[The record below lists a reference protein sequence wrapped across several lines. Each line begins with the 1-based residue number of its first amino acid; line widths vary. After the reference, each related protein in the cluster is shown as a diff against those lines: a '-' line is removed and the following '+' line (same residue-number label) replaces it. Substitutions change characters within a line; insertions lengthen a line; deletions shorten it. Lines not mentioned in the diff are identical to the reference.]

1 MDGEQLGAGGWKPGR
16 EVPAG
21 ALEVLG
27 PQGCV
32 CTGGQLA
39 ALGRMMCFS
48 LPGVGRWAAWV
59 SLWSGRSWRG
69 AWEALCGCFVWGG
82 DRTVGAGRSP
92 GLLQPSPGWRA
103 DAG

>member
-39 ALGRMMCFS
+39 AFPSPVSEGGPRGGPCGR
-48 LPGVGRWAAWV
+48 
-59 SLWSGRSWRG
+59 
-69 AWEALCGCFVWGG
+69 
-82 DRTVGAGRSP
+82 VGAGGVLGGHCVDASSEVGTGSWAQAGVLACCSP
-92 GLLQPSPGWRA
+92 VLGGEQMLGE
-103 DAG
+103 